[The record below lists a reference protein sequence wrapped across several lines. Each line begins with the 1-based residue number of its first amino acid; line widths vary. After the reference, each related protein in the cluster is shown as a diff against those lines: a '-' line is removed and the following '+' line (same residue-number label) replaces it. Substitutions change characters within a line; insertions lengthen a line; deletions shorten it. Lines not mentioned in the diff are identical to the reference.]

1 MLIVQHFFLCYTELQ
16 TNAIS
21 RHLLAFSKIIHRHM
35 SLSTSFHGFLWSRFW
50 FRVRHFSRLYLKVQC
65 NRYDVIL
72 STKGRQ
78 RTDLLPTSAH
88 RQTKHP
94 SAICYS
100 AQKNEILLLNEYA
113 SSAGTRITIPDFAWR
128 EWGKPWRT
136 LIRISENSAK
146 FNFKEKTKTLRGLIQ
161 NEDYRTNKQQRNLQ
175 DKYITRDVTPK
186 LTHSI
191 LYFIQ
196 LPEHITFLHF
206 TS

>member
-1 MLIVQHFFLCYTELQ
+1 MLTVQKFFLCYTELK

-35 SLSTSFHGFLWSRFW
+35 SLSASFHGFLWSRFW

-65 NRYDVIL
+65 NRYDVIP

-100 AQKNEILLLNEYA
+100 AQKSEILLLNEYA
-113 SSAGTRITIPDFAWR
+113 SSPGTRITIPDFAWR
-128 EWGKPWRT
+128 EWGNPRRT
-136 LIRISENSAK
+136 PIRISENSAN
-146 FNFKEKTKTLRGLIQ
+146 FNFKKKAKSLRSLIR
-161 NEDYRTNKQQRNLQ
+161 NEDYMINKQ
-175 DKYITRDVTPK
+175 
-186 LTHSI
+186 
-191 LYFIQ
+191 
-196 LPEHITFLHF
+196 
-206 TS
+206 